1 MGKKKENDSP
11 DLYGEPAKYDPTFNG
26 PLHNRGCTDVI
37 CCIFFMIFIGGYL
50 VVGVL
55 AWLYGDPRQV
65 IYPRNSTGVFCGFGP
80 NQGKP
85 YVFYFD
91 ILKCATGTN
100 IMAASLNG
108 LQCPTTQ
115 VCVNACPNSYWIV
128 PLSGYFPGAKPKDV
142 FSDKYCSPAIDLQT
156 TTLTVDQILSKEL
169 CARFY
174 IPSTAVFNRCI
185 PNIVN
190 LPSIPS
196 NFTLP
201 GSATVNDT
209 ASSITNATSDL
220 FMGFNAKALGVKI
233 FEDFTKSWYWIL
245 IGLLIAMLAS
255 LLFLLLLRFIAGV
268 MVWLLILGVI
278 GVIGYGIWHCYW
290 EYSNYKA
297 SNASISAVGFTSDL
311 SVLLRVQE
319 TWLAFLIILAV
330 FEVILLLSLIF
341 LRKRILIAIALIKEA
356 SRAIG
361 HIMCALL
368 YPLVTFVLLVI
379 CVAYWGI
386 TALYL
391 ATSGMPLYRVMALN
405 QTLPNCASIN
415 GTESC
420 DPSSFNASSSPC
432 ESARCMFFK
441 YNEEGLFQQNLF
453 NLQIYNVLGFLW
465 CMNFVLAL
473 GQCTMAG
480 AFASYYWAFNKPG
493 DLPYFPVA
501 SSFIRTLRYHVGSLA
516 FGSLILTIVQFIR
529 IILEYL
535 DHKFKAAQNPCIRFI
550 MCCLKCCFWCLEK
563 FIKFLNRNAYIM
575 IAIYGK
581 NFCTSAKN
589 AFCLLMRNIVRVVV
603 LDKVTDLLLL
613 FGKLM
618 VVGGVGVLAF
628 FFFSGRIE
636 MPSETFNARSLNYYW
651 VQIIVIIFGPHLLSS
666 GFEQIFF
673 SMYHIGKD
681 PSSLS
686 LCTVE
691 DLERNDGSQEK
702 PYYMPKSLMKILN
715 KKNKQ
720 PKESK
725 N

>member
-1 MGKKKENDSP
+1 MGKKKENDSSDP
-11 DLYGEPAKYDPTFNG
+11 YGEPAKHDPTFNG
-26 PLHNRGCTDVI
+26 PLKNRGCTDVI
-37 CCIFFMIFIGGYL
+37 CCIFFMVFIGGYL

-65 IYPRNSTGVFCGFGP
+65 IYPRNSTGVFCGIGP
-80 NQGKP
+80 NEGKP

-100 IMAASLNG
+100 IMAAALNG

-115 VCVNACPNSYWIV
+115 VCVNTCPNSYWIV
-128 PLSGYFPGAKPKDV
+128 PLSGYFPSANPRDV

-156 TTLTVDQILSKEL
+156 TKLTVDQILSKEL

-174 IPSTAVFNRCI
+174 IPSTPVFNRCI
-185 PNIVN
+185 PKIAD
-190 LPSIPS
+190 LPGIPS

-201 GSATVNDT
+201 GTATANET
-209 ASSITNATSDL
+209 ASSIISATGDL

-233 FEDFTKSWYWIL
+233 FEDFAKSWYWIL

-255 LLFLLLLRFIAGV
+255 LLFLLLLRFVAGV
-268 MVWLLILGVI
+268 MVWVLIVGVI

-297 SNASISAVGFTSDL
+297 NNASISAIGFTSDV

-330 FEVILLLSLIF
+330 LEVVLLLSLIF

-356 SRAIG
+356 SKAIG
-361 HIMCALL
+361 HIMCSLL

-391 ATSGMPLYRVMALN
+391 ATSGVPLYRVMALN
-405 QTLPNCASIN
+405 HSLPNCASIN
-415 GTESC
+415 GTEPC
-420 DPSSFNASSSPC
+420 DPLSFNASSSPC
-432 ESARCMFFK
+432 ESARCMFLK

-501 SSFIRTLRYHVGSLA
+501 SSFLRTLRYHVGSLA

-535 DHKFKAAQNPCIRFI
+535 DHKFKAAQNPCTRFI

-575 IAIYGK
+575 IAVYGK

-636 MPSETFNARSLNYYW
+636 MPGETFSASSLNYYW
-651 VQIIVIIFGPHLLSS
+651 VPIITVVVGSYMIAKG
-666 GFEQIFF
+666 FF
-673 SMYHIGKD
+673 SVYSMCVD
-681 PSSLS
+681 TLF
-686 LCTVE
+686 LCFLE
-691 DLERNDGSQEK
+691 DLERNDGSPEK
-702 PYYMPKSLMKILN
+702 PYYMPKSLMKILS

-720 PKESK
+720 PKQNK
-725 N
+725 K

>member
-1 MGKKKENDSP
+1 MRVLDR
-11 DLYGEPAKYDPTFNG
+11 EPAKHDPTFNG
-26 PLHNRGCTDVI
+26 PLKNRGCTDVI
-37 CCIFFMIFIGGYL
+37 CCIFFMVFIGGYL

-65 IYPRNSTGVFCGFGP
+65 IYPRNSTGVFCGIGP
-80 NQGKP
+80 NEGKP

-100 IMAASLNG
+100 IMAAALNG

-115 VCVNACPNSYWIV
+115 VCVNTCPNSYWIV
-128 PLSGYFPGAKPKDV
+128 PLSGYFPNVNPRDV

-156 TTLTVDQILSKEL
+156 TKLTVDQILSKEL

-174 IPSTAVFNRCI
+174 IPSTPVFNRCI
-185 PNIVN
+185 PKIAD
-190 LPSIPS
+190 LPGIPS

-201 GSATVNDT
+201 GTVTANET
-209 ASSITNATSDL
+209 ASSIINATGDL

-233 FEDFTKSWYWIL
+233 FEDFAKSWYWIV
-245 IGLLIAMLAS
+245 I
-255 LLFLLLLRFIAGV
+255 LLFLLLLRFVAGV
-268 MVWLLILGVI
+268 MVWVLIVGVI

-297 SNASISAVGFTSDL
+297 NNASISAIGFTSDI

-330 FEVILLLSLIF
+330 LEVVLLLSLIF

-356 SRAIG
+356 SKLVSVCIWHCYWEYSNYKANNASISAIG
-361 HIMCALL
+361 FTSD
-368 YPLVTFVLLVI
+368 VSVLLRVQETWLAFLI
-379 CVAYWGI
+379 ILAVLEVVLLLSLIFLRKRIFIAI
-386 TALYL
+386 ALIKE
-391 ATSGMPLYRVMALN
+391 
-405 QTLPNCASIN
+405 ASKLV
-415 GTESC
+415 
-420 DPSSFNASSSPC
+420 SSFNASSSPC
-432 ESARCMFFK
+432 ESARCMFLK

-501 SSFIRTLRYHVGSLA
+501 SSFLRTLRYHVGSLA

-535 DHKFKAAQNPCIRFI
+535 DHKFKAAQNPCTRFI

-575 IAIYGK
+575 IAVYGK

-636 MPSETFNARSLNYYW
+636 MPGETFSASSLNYYW
-651 VQIIVIIFGPHLLSS
+651 VPIITVVVGSYMIAKG
-666 GFEQIFF
+666 FF
-673 SMYHIGKD
+673 SVYSMCVD
-681 PSSLS
+681 TLF
-686 LCTVE
+686 LCFLE
-691 DLERNDGSQEK
+691 DLERNDGSPEK
-702 PYYMPKSLMKILN
+702 PYYMPKSLMKILS

-720 PKESK
+720 PKQNK
-725 N
+725 K